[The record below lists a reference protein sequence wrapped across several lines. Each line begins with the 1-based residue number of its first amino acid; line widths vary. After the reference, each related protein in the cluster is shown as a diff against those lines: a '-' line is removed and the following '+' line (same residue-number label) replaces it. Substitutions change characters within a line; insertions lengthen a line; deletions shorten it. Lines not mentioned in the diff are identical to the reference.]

1 MARTPF
7 QVEVLT
13 PEGEVFNDE
22 VEMVSTKT
30 TVGSIGLLANHQ
42 PLLAMLD
49 PTELRLYKS
58 ESDVVRFAQG
68 EGFLQVAGTHALVLV
83 DEAFAIENLDTGDLR
98 SRLERAEQALSS
110 AEEGTE
116 EHRAAARDKR
126 RYEAF
131 LKIAETDAF
140 PRSRPGGTVAR
151 SDMDYRILGPLEVA
165 EADRLVVL
173 GGADQRSLLAL
184 LLLHANEVVSSE
196 RLIDELWGE
205 SPLRPRTRRVQV
217 YVSQLRKALRNGE
230 PEGPL
235 LTREARLCA
244 EARAWRAGP

>member
-7 QVEVLT
+7 KVEILT

-58 ESDVVRFAQG
+58 ESDVVRYAQG
-68 EGFLQVAGTHALVLV
+68 EGFLQISGEHALVLV
-83 DEAFAIENLDTGDLR
+83 DEVFEVDKLDR
-98 SRLERAEQALSS
+98 SELQDRLKRAEQECEK

-116 EHRAAARDKR
+116 ELRAAERDKR

-131 LKIAETDAF
+131 LKI
-140 PRSRPGGTVAR
+140 S
-151 SDMDYRILGPLEVA
+151 
-165 EADRLVVL
+165 EA
-173 GGADQRSLLAL
+173 
-184 LLLHANEVVSSE
+184 
-196 RLIDELWGE
+196 
-205 SPLRPRTRRVQV
+205 
-217 YVSQLRKALRNGE
+217 
-230 PEGPL
+230 
-235 LTREARLCA
+235 
-244 EARAWRAGP
+244 